1 MGNGGQRT
9 ILHNTDYETVYYVLD
24 GHKRVTLFPP
34 SQAQYLYEQ
43 REAQDFRTSPVNLL
57 KPDFKKHPRFR
68 LAEAPYEV
76 LLEAGDVLYIPA
88 YWYHQVQSTC
98 RHISLDLRFDLHD
111 TKHMHIELE
120 RRGIRQ
126 DSAAMQRMAMDT
138 ESACENVAEWDKA
151 SGMVQMKR
159 DSKRKKIDM
168 PEYHKPVL
176 PKETKKIIVQ
186 QKRVTGKNSHEV
198 HDADSFVK
206 KVEEVLAYERAREA
220 EMPDYH
226 KPVEVLLKERTKG
239 KKVTKVPT
247 KPTRKITKK
256 VTTTTTTAKPT
267 RKTTTTTTVKP
278 TRKTTTTT
286 TTTTVK
292 PTKPTRKTTTTTTK
306 APTTTT
312 TKVSTTTT
320 TTTKAPTTTT
330 TTKAPTTTTT
340 TTTAKPQ
347 AIPPIA
353 VTDEKT
359 KKEKAK
365 EMEDM
370 IKKVEAMIEAKKKEA
385 LNK

>member
-111 TKHMHIELE
+111 TKHMHVELE

-138 ESACENVAEWDKA
+138 ESACEKVAEWDKA

-159 DSKRKKIDM
+159 DAKRKKIDM

-176 PKETKKIIVQ
+176 PKETKKIVVQ

-206 KVEEVLAYERAREA
+206 KVEEVLAYDRAREA

-239 KKVTKVPT
+239 KKVTNAPT

-256 VTTTTTTAKPT
+256 ATTTTVKPT

-286 TTTTVK
+286 TTATVK

-312 TKVSTTTT
+312 TKAPTTT

-347 AIPPIA
+347 AIPPVV